1 MVSDISEMRLL
12 VEVLVKREMA
22 TGATETDARLMA
34 LGYITSFVQRNLINP
49 ASKESQKMMRESILE
64 RISIVTGDL

>member
-1 MVSDISEMRLL
+1 MVFDVSEMRLL

-22 TGATETDARLMA
+22 TGATETDARLMT
-34 LGYITSFVQRNLINP
+34 LGYITSFVQRNLIDRAP
-49 ASKESQKMMRESILE
+49 KESQKLMRECILE

>member
-1 MVSDISEMRLL
+1 VSDISEMRLL

>member
-1 MVSDISEMRLL
+1 MLDISEMRLL

-22 TGATETDARLMA
+22 TGATETDARIMA
-34 LGYITSFVQRNLINP
+34 LGYITSFVQRNLIDRAP
-49 ASKESQKMMRESILE
+49 KESQKMMRESILE

>member
-1 MVSDISEMRLL
+1 VVSDISEMRLL